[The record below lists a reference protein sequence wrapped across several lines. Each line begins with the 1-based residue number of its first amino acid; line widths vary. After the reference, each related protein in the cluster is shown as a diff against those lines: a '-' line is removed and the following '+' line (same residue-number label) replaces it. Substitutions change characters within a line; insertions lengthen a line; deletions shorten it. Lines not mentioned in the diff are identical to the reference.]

1 MYPAPNMIFV
11 KRASPARVPAGSG
24 PTMFFTWSF
33 VGPVMIRPRES
44 VLTAV
49 EKKRSGRG
57 ASDVVASTSNV
68 KLSDNWRTVAPSKL
82 GNVSDWGGAANRL
95 DWLFAMN

>member
-1 MYPAPNMIFV
+1 MIFV
-11 KRASPARVPAGSG
+11 NRVNPARTPADSG
-24 PTMFFTWSF
+24 PTMFFTGSL

-57 ASDVVASTSNV
+57 ASAVVASTSNV
-68 KLSDNWRTVAPSKL
+68 KASDNCRVVAASKL
-82 GNVSDWGGAANRL
+82 GDVVPWGEAENRF
-95 DWLFAMN
+95 DWLLAMN

>member
-1 MYPAPNMIFV
+1 MIFV
-11 KRASPARVPAGSG
+11 NRASPARIPAGSG
-24 PTMFFTWSF
+24 PTMFFTGSF

-57 ASDVVASTSNV
+57 ASLVVASTSNV
-68 KLSDNWRTVAPSKL
+68 KLPDNCRVVAASAL
-82 GNVSDWGGAANRL
+82 GDVLPWGEAANRF